1 MKSFL
6 QKKIC
11 PHLVLSAFI
20 LIAIAFPACSLLNS
34 NSVDEGASISVIL
47 PRKNDRAYFTKEE
60 AASYAVR
67 LCKEDGEIYR
77 EKNPVLEETVE
88 FENIPFGKYRVIVK
102 ALSAQN
108 KTVASGKSELIE
120 LDSPEAVTVA
130 IQLILN
136 QYFNIT
142 YELDGGTNS
151 PDNPSIYTMD
161 EEVVLSAPEKDM
173 YYFDGWFTE
182 GTFQNQVESIAME
195 STGDL
200 TLYAR
205 WELKLEFFESVPTS
219 GRYLVTSAGDLKK
232 ISEWANGGT
241 VTFSGVTFELA
252 NDIALSPDETWKSI
266 GYGNN
271 GDAGTSHAFM
281 GTFDGAGHEISGL
294 KIDATSVGG
303 TQNTYP
309 AFFGCVSGGTVKNLT
324 LRGTSVLA
332 GFVGFLTNGAKIDNC
347 INYIDVN
354 ASRSNSGGFVSSY
367 YKGYVTNCVNYGT
380 ITSTGSYVGG
390 IAGDNNTGFSSGDSY
405 IANCTNYGDVTS
417 AVITGGIIG
426 YNHIAVYN
434 CKNYGKIKSTA
445 TNTPSDANG
454 TGGIAG
460 TAYTKEGIDLIVN
473 CLNMGE
479 VSAVANVGGIC
490 GGFGGSWVENSNTIE
505 GKIMNCVNLGSVSI
519 SSGSSTVYGGMA
531 GICYNNSNNEYKF
544 SIESSFTLTGKCAQ
558 TLGREASGSNVLTM
572 TNTASEFTEAE
583 IASVVSQ
590 LNSWASSNSPAASG
604 SSYKTWKVSGSTI
617 SF

>member
-20 LIAIAFPACSLLNS
+20 LIAIAFPSCSLLNS

-47 PRKNDRAYFTKEE
+47 PSKNDRAYFTKEE

-88 FENIPFGKYRVIVK
+88 FENIPFGKYQVTVK

-120 LDSPEAVTVA
+120 LNSPEAVTVA

-205 WELKLEFFESVPTS
+205 WQLKLEFFESVPTS
-219 GRYLVTSAGDLKK
+219 GRYLVTSVGDLKK

-266 GYGNN
+266 GYGYN
-271 GDAGTSHAFM
+271 GIGSGNGFK

-294 KIDATSVGG
+294 KIDTTSVDGSY
-303 TQNTYP
+303 NKP

-332 GFVGFLTNGAKIDNC
+332 GFVGFFADGAKIDNC
-347 INYIDVN
+347 INYVDITT
-354 ASRSNSGGFVSSY
+354 SKSGSGGFVGAYS
-367 YKGYVTNCVNYGT
+367 KGYVTNCVNYGT
-380 ITSTGSYVGG
+380 ITSTSSIAGG
-390 IAGDNNTGFSSGDSY
+390 IAGDVNSSYSQGDSY
-405 IANCTNYGDVTS
+405 IANCTNYGDVT
-417 AVITGGIIG
+417 ATDETGGIIG
-426 YNHIAVYN
+426 FSRIAVYN
-434 CKNYGKIKSTA
+434 CKNYGKITSTD
-445 TNTPSDANG
+445 SDADG

-460 TAYTKEGIDLIVN
+460 TAYTRDDIKLIAN

-479 VSAVANVGGIC
+479 ISGKGNVGGIC
-490 GGFGGSWVENSNTIE
+490 GGLGGSWNSNNNYIV
-505 GKIMNCVNLGSVSI
+505 KCNIVNSVNFGNVSI
-519 SSGSSTVYGGMA
+519 SSGSSTVYGGIA
-531 GICYNNSNNEYKF
+531 GICYGDEYNTF
-544 SIESSFTLTGKCAQ
+544 TFDIENSFTLTGKCPNTVGQ
-558 TLGREASGSNVLTM
+558 EANDGNKTT
-572 TNTASEFTEAE
+572 TNNATFFDEAE

-604 SSYKTWKVSGSTI
+604 RSYSTWKVSGSTI